1 MDDANLSPLD
11 SLKAALERIPNG
23 TDAVR
28 LMARLGLWTS
38 EAHRSAQVRPAFP
51 REFSSLDAQ
60 QLSDLS
66 ARVISDAGRVIE
78 LNGLL
83 LGLEAQLKVRVR
95 AARAAASA
103 RSRREWPAEAK
114 APTKTEL
121 DDLAEEDSAVTAF
134 EEQLALLAQLRA
146 QTEAVREANQLYKEG
161 VSREIT
167 YRAAQLQARV
177 F

>member
-1 MDDANLSPLD
+1 M
-11 SLKAALERIPNG
+11 
-23 TDAVR
+23 R

-38 EAHRSAQVRPAFP
+38 EAHRGAQTRPAFP
-51 REFSSLDAQ
+51 REFSSLGPE

-95 AARAAASA
+95 AARASARA
-103 RSRREWPAEAK
+103 RSRREWPEDAK

-121 DDLAEEDSAVTAF
+121 DDLAEEDSAVVSV

-167 YRAAQLQARV
+167 YRAAQLQSRV
-177 F
+177 Y

>member
-1 MDDANLSPLD
+1 MEEANLSSLD
-11 SLKAALERIPNG
+11 SLRAALERIPNG

-28 LMARLGLWTS
+28 LMAKLGLWS
-38 EAHRSAQVRPAFP
+38 SDAHRTVQARPSFP
-51 REFSSLDAQ
+51 REFSTLSAE

-78 LNGLL
+78 LAGLL
-83 LGLEAQLKVRVR
+83 LGLELQIKVRVR
-95 AARAAASA
+95 AARASA
-103 RSRREWPAEAK
+103 RARQRREWSTDAK

-121 DDLAEEDSAVTAF
+121 DDLAEEDPTVLGL

-146 QTEAVREANQLYKEG
+146 QADAVKEANQLFKEG

-167 YRAAQLQARV
+167 YRAAQLNARV

>member
-1 MDDANLSPLD
+1 
-11 SLKAALERIPNG
+11 
-23 TDAVR
+23 
-28 LMARLGLWTS
+28 
-38 EAHRSAQVRPAFP
+38 
-51 REFSSLDAQ
+51 
-60 QLSDLS
+60 LSDLS

-95 AARAAASA
+95 AARASARA
-103 RSRREWPAEAK
+103 RSRREWPEDAK

-121 DDLAEEDSAVTAF
+121 DDLAEEDSAVVSV

-167 YRAAQLQARV
+167 YRAAQLQSRV
-177 F
+177 Y

>member
-1 MDDANLSPLD
+1 VEDANLSSLD
-11 SLKAALERIPNG
+11 SLRATLERIPNG
-23 TDAVR
+23 TDSVR
-28 LMARLGLWTS
+28 LMAKLGLWS
-38 EAHRSAQVRPAFP
+38 SDAHRGAQARPSFP
-51 REFSSLDAQ
+51 KEFSSLSAQ

-78 LNGLL
+78 LTGLL
-83 LGLEAQLKVRVR
+83 LGLEMQLKVRLR
-95 AARAAASA
+95 SARAAARA
-103 RSRREWPAEAK
+103 RNRREWPEGAK

-121 DDLAEEDSAVTAF
+121 DDLAEEDPIVLSL
-134 EEQLALLAQLRA
+134 EEQLALLTQLRA
-146 QTEAVREANQLYKEG
+146 QADAVKEANQLYKEG

>member
-1 MDDANLSPLD
+1 
-11 SLKAALERIPNG
+11 
-23 TDAVR
+23 
-28 LMARLGLWTS
+28 MARLGLWTS
-38 EAHRSAQVRPAFP
+38 EAHRAAQSRPAFP
-51 REFSSLDAQ
+51 REFSSLTPE

-66 ARVISDAGRVIE
+66 ARTISDAGRVIE

-95 AARAAASA
+95 AARASA
-103 RSRREWPAEAK
+103 RARARREWPEESK

-121 DDLAEEDSAVTAF
+121 DDLAEEDSAVTAY

-167 YRAAQLQARV
+167 YRAAQLNARV